1 MKFRNF
7 AIVVAALAGAL
18 LAQSAQAQQ
27 EFVQPA
33 AKKDCKLLCAPKFIS
48 QSGTITTNWIDSPEV
63 RGSDGRVFAP
73 DTETDFLL
81 RLTTVIPTEI
91 PRFSLVAIFQWTPW
105 ADAKTNPFTGK
116 TFEEGEV
123 DANPPSIIYGGII
136 NLITPE
142 QTGGWFAL
150 NFNPLLVFSPAAE
163 PEDERFYT
171 HKLLP
176 ELYANVGIFNWLPKG
191 NWLRSVSAYGIL
203 DYVATGLPD
212 EGDPAFGG
220 TLLEDADPWLVLAG
234 LQFPIA
240 PLP

>member
-1 MKFRNF
+1 MKYRTLVF
-7 AIVVAALAGAL
+7 VALAGAL

-27 EFVQPA
+27 EFVRPA

-63 RGSDGRVFAP
+63 RGSDGRVFTP

-105 ADAKTNPFTGK
+105 
-116 TFEEGEV
+116 V

-142 QTGGWFAL
+142 QTDGWFAL

-191 NWLRSVSAYGIL
+191 NWLRSASAYGIL

-220 TLLEDADPWLVLAG
+220 TLLDDADPWLVLVG